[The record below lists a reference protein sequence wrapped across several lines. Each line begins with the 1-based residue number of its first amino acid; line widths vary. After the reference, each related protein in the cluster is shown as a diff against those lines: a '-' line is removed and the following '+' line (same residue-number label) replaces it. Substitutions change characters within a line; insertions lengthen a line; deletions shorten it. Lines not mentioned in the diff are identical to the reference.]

1 MAGFKI
7 NPVKVEP
14 DAPRFEPF
22 PVLEAGSYDV
32 RILDAKIVDF
42 TKNAQSKYLGE
53 SALALELAVEGTK
66 RKLYPRIGLFTKYKP
81 TEKNPGGAKNFT
93 FFQFVGAIKGQSQA
107 QAEKEFNE
115 AVEAGKDYHLP
126 PVSEIS
132 GKTIR
137 VKVDV
142 VEDAYQYNKAK
153 AEAESQ
159 GAAFAWSDGVPLTP
173 ADFLRNEVNGYY
185 PADGNAPA
193 SASASA
199 LPNVAV
205 TELKFG

>member
-1 MAGFKI
+1 M
-7 NPVKVEP
+7 
-14 DAPRFEPF
+14 
-22 PVLEAGSYDV
+22 
-32 RILDAKIVDF
+32 
-42 TKNAQSKYLGE
+42 
-53 SALALELAVEGTK
+53 
-66 RKLYPRIGLFTKYKP
+66 
-81 TEKNPGGAKNFT
+81 
-93 FFQFVGAIKGQSQA
+93 
-107 QAEKEFNE
+107 
-115 AVEAGKDYHLP
+115 
-126 PVSEIS
+126 SEIS

-173 ADFLRNEVNGYY
+173 EDFLRNEVNGYY
-185 PADGNAPA
+185 PADGNATA
-193 SASASA
+193 TASASA

>member
-14 DAPRFEPF
+14 DAPRFEPY

-42 TKNAQSKYLGE
+42 TKNAQSKYHGE
-53 SALALELAVEGTK
+53 SALSLELAVEGTK
-66 RKLYPRIGLFTKYKP
+66 RKLYSRIGLFTKYKP
-81 TEKNPGGAKNFT
+81 TEKNPNGAKNFT

-107 QAEKEFNE
+107 QAEAEFNA

-132 GKTIR
+132 GKAIR

-142 VEDAYQYNKAK
+142 VEDAYQYAKAK

-159 GAAFAWSDGVPLTP
+159 GVAFAWSDGEPLTP
-173 ADFLRNEVNGYY
+173 DDFFRNEVNGYY
-185 PADGNAPA
+185 PSDGNATA
-193 SASASA
+193 TASASA